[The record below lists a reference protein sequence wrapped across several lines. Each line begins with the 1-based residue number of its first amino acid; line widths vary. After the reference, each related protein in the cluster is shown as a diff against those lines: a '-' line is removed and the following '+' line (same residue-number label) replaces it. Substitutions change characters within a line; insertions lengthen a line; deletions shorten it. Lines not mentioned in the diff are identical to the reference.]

1 MSKSKLE
8 LQSRNSKKSNR
19 NKRPKNIYDLA
30 ENFVSSTVDL
40 DILNTMKHI
49 SEPEIIYQNLIN
61 YGLILEK
68 FLSEKE
74 PDFLKNLDNLSLKT
88 PLSKLI
94 YDLETHIDSRYF
106 GIDHSLFIEENLIFI
121 QEYLGVFSDSLY
133 DFDFGIYYSDI
144 DEVLKKAILCVF
156 KKFILHYNENY
167 FNNFNNFYMS
177 ELEFVIEYMNEDD
190 SYISKEEEFK
200 LKVKENFDKTL
211 KLINTINEFT
221 ETKIDRNFIF
231 EDDLKNEIFNNAL
244 YCLDFDLRKID
255 SFRDD
260 YYENDVVD
268 FSNIF
273 ISKFIFDEFS
283 NSFFNIYTNSRLDEL
298 NNFGVELLYT
308 YHKVSKN
315 SVDTFGIEN
324 IEEIVELEHKLISIM
339 KYVDDNKK
347 NYE

>member
-40 DILNTMKHI
+40 DILTTMKHI
-49 SEPEIIYQNLIN
+49 SDPEIIYQNLIN

-74 PDFLKNLDNLSLKT
+74 SKFLKSLELNPKT
-88 PLSKLI
+88 PLSKVI
-94 YDLETHIDSRYF
+94 YDLETHINSRYYC
-106 GIDHSLFIEENLIFI
+106 IDYSLFIEEDLILI
-121 QEYLGVFSDSLY
+121 QEYLDAFNNTLY
-133 DFDFGIYYSDI
+133 DFDFGIYYSNI

-156 KKFILHYNENY
+156 KKFILHYNENFY
-167 FNNFNNFYMS
+167 NNFKDYYAY
-177 ELEFVIEYMNEDD
+177 ELESVIEYIKEDD
-190 SYISKEEEFK
+190 SISLTENEFK
-200 LKVKENFDKTL
+200 SKIKENFDKTL
-211 KLINTINEFT
+211 KLINKVNEFT
-221 ETKIDRNFIF
+221 ETEIDRNFIF
-231 EDDLKNEIFNNAL
+231 DNDLKNEIFENAL
-244 YCLDFDLRKID
+244 YCLDFDLRVID

-260 YYENDVVD
+260 YYEDEVIS

-283 NSFFNIYTNSRLDEL
+283 NSIFQTYTNSKIDEL
-298 NNFGVELLYT
+298 NNYGVELLYT
-308 YHKVSKN
+308 YHQVSKN
-315 SVDTFGIEN
+315 SVNTFGVEN
-324 IEEIVELEHKLISIM
+324 IEKLIELEYKLISIM
-339 KYVDDNKK
+339 RYVDDNKK

>member
-40 DILNTMKHI
+40 DILTTMKHI

-74 PDFLKNLDNLSLKT
+74 SKFLKSLELNPKT
-88 PLSKLI
+88 PLSKVI
-94 YDLETHIDSRYF
+94 YDLETHINSRYYC
-106 GIDHSLFIEENLIFI
+106 IDYSLFIEENLILI
-121 QEYLGVFSDSLY
+121 QEYLGSFDNTLY
-133 DFDFGIYYSDI
+133 DFDFGIYYSNI

-156 KKFILHYNENY
+156 KKFILHYNESLY
-167 FNNFNNFYMS
+167 NNLKDYYAYK
-177 ELEFVIEYMNEDD
+177 LESVIEYIKEDD
-190 SYISKEEEFK
+190 SISLTENEFK
-200 LKVKENFDKTL
+200 SKIKENFDKTL
-211 KLINTINEFT
+211 KLINKVNEFT
-221 ETKIDRNFIF
+221 ETEIDRNFIF
-231 EDDLKNEIFNNAL
+231 DDDLKNEIFENAL
-244 YCLDFDLRKID
+244 YCLDFDLKVID
-255 SFRDD
+255 IFRDD
-260 YYENDVVD
+260 YYEDGVIS

-283 NSFFNIYTNSRLDEL
+283 NLIFKTYTDSKLDEL
-298 NNFGVELLYT
+298 NNYGVELLYT
-308 YHKVSKN
+308 YHQVSKN
-315 SVDTFGIEN
+315 SVNTFGVEN
-324 IEEIVELEHKLISIM
+324 IEKLIELEDKLISIM
-339 KYVDDNKK
+339 RYVDDNKK

>member
-40 DILNTMKHI
+40 DILTTMKHI

-74 PDFLKNLDNLSLKT
+74 SKFLKSLELNPKT
-88 PLSKLI
+88 PLSKVI
-94 YDLETHIDSRYF
+94 YDLETHINSRYYC
-106 GIDHSLFIEENLIFI
+106 IDYSLFIEEDLILI
-121 QEYLGVFSDSLY
+121 QEYLDAFNNTLY
-133 DFDFGIYYSDI
+133 DFDFGIYYSNI

-156 KKFILHYNENY
+156 KKFILHYNESLY
-167 FNNFNNFYMS
+167 NNLKDYYAYK
-177 ELEFVIEYMNEDD
+177 LESVIEYIKEDD
-190 SYISKEEEFK
+190 SISLTENEFK
-200 LKVKENFDKTL
+200 SKIKENFDKTL
-211 KLINTINEFT
+211 KLINKVNEFT
-221 ETKIDRNFIF
+221 ETEIDRNFIF
-231 EDDLKNEIFNNAL
+231 DDDLKNEIFENAL
-244 YCLDFDLRKID
+244 YCLDFDLKVID

-260 YYENDVVD
+260 YYEDEVIS

-283 NSFFNIYTNSRLDEL
+283 NLIFKTYTDSKIDEL
-298 NNFGVELLYT
+298 NNYGVELLYT
-308 YHKVSKN
+308 YHQVSKN
-315 SVDTFGIEN
+315 SVNTFGVEN
-324 IEEIVELEHKLISIM
+324 IEKLIELEYKLISIM
-339 KYVDDNKK
+339 RYVDDNKK

>member
-19 NKRPKNIYDLA
+19 NKRPKDIYELA

-40 DILNTMKHI
+40 DILTTMKHI

-74 PDFLKNLDNLSLKT
+74 SKFLKSLELNPKT
-88 PLSKLI
+88 PLSKVI
-94 YDLETHIDSRYF
+94 YDLETHINSRYYC
-106 GIDHSLFIEENLIFI
+106 IDYSLFIEENLILI
-121 QEYLGVFSDSLY
+121 QEYLDSFNNTLY

-156 KKFILHYNENY
+156 KKFILHYNENFY
-167 FNNFNNFYMS
+167 NNFKDYYAYKFES
-177 ELEFVIEYMNEDD
+177 VIEYIKEDD
-190 SYISKEEEFK
+190 SISLTENEFK
-200 LKVKENFDKTL
+200 SKIKENFDKTL
-211 KLINTINEFT
+211 KLINKVNEFT
-221 ETKIDRNFIF
+221 ETEIDRNFIF
-231 EDDLKNEIFNNAL
+231 DDDLKNEIFENAL
-244 YCLDFDLRKID
+244 YCLDFDLKVID

-260 YYENDVVD
+260 YYEDEVIS

-283 NSFFNIYTNSRLDEL
+283 NLIFKTYTDSKIDEL
-298 NNFGVELLYT
+298 NNYGVELLYT
-308 YHKVSKN
+308 YHQVSKN
-315 SVDTFGIEN
+315 SVNTFGVEN
-324 IEEIVELEHKLISIM
+324 IEKLIELEDKLISIM
-339 KYVDDNKK
+339 RYVDDNKK

>member
-40 DILNTMKHI
+40 DILTTMKHI

-74 PDFLKNLDNLSLKT
+74 SKFLKSLELNPKT
-88 PLSKLI
+88 PLSKVI
-94 YDLETHIDSRYF
+94 YDLETHINSRYYC
-106 GIDHSLFIEENLIFI
+106 IDYSLFIEEDLILI
-121 QEYLGVFSDSLY
+121 QEYLDAFNNTLY

-156 KKFILHYNENY
+156 KKFILHYNENFY
-167 FNNFNNFYMS
+167 NNLKDYYAY
-177 ELEFVIEYMNEDD
+177 ELESVIEYIKEDD
-190 SYISKEEEFK
+190 SISLTENEFK
-200 LKVKENFDKTL
+200 SKIKENFDKTL
-211 KLINTINEFT
+211 KLINKVNEFT
-221 ETKIDRNFIF
+221 ETEIDRNFIF
-231 EDDLKNEIFNNAL
+231 DDDLKNEIFENAL
-244 YCLDFDLRKID
+244 YCLDFDLKVID

-260 YYENDVVD
+260 YYEDEVIS

-273 ISKFIFDEFS
+273 ISKFIFDKFS
-283 NSFFNIYTNSRLDEL
+283 NLIFQTYTDSKIDEL
-298 NNFGVELLYT
+298 NNYGVELLYT
-308 YHKVSKN
+308 YHQVSKN
-315 SVDTFGIEN
+315 SVNTFGVEN
-324 IEEIVELEHKLISIM
+324 IEKLIELEYKLISIM
-339 KYVDDNKK
+339 RYVDDNKK

>member
-40 DILNTMKHI
+40 DILTTMKHI

-74 PDFLKNLDNLSLKT
+74 SKFLKSLELNPKT
-88 PLSKLI
+88 PLSKVI
-94 YDLETHIDSRYF
+94 YDLETHINSRYYC
-106 GIDHSLFIEENLIFI
+106 IDYSLFIEEDLILI
-121 QEYLGVFSDSLY
+121 QEYLDAFNNTLY
-133 DFDFGIYYSDI
+133 DFDFGIYYSNI

-156 KKFILHYNENY
+156 KKFILHYNENFY
-167 FNNFNNFYMS
+167 NNFKDYYAYKFES
-177 ELEFVIEYMNEDD
+177 VIEYIKEDD
-190 SYISKEEEFK
+190 SISLTENEFK
-200 LKVKENFDKTL
+200 SKIKENFDKTL
-211 KLINTINEFT
+211 KLINKVNEFT
-221 ETKIDRNFIF
+221 ETEIDRNFIF
-231 EDDLKNEIFNNAL
+231 DNDLKNEIFENAL
-244 YCLDFDLRKID
+244 YCLDFDLKVID
-255 SFRDD
+255 IFRDD
-260 YYENDVVD
+260 YYEDEVIS

-283 NSFFNIYTNSRLDEL
+283 NLIFKTYTDSKIDEL
-298 NNFGVELLYT
+298 NNYGVELLYT

-315 SVDTFGIEN
+315 SVNTFGVEN
-324 IEEIVELEHKLISIM
+324 IEKLIELEYKLISIM
-339 KYVDDNKK
+339 RYVDDNKK